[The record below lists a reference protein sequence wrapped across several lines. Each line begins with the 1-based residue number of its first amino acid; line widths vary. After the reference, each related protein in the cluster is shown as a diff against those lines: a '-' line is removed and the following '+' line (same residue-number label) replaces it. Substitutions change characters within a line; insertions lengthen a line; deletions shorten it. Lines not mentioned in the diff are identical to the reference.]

1 MNAMVGERLYGN
13 PNSHILQTRGVSR
26 PPGCGVSIPPLS
38 EGSGYYTGGP
48 GPHEGSGTPR
58 GSSLLGRSGAPAAR
72 ARVPASS
79 GTRGVSGPFPT
90 VERSGPLLGE
100 QDSGPQGSG
109 CLDVVKDNYKI
120 LA

>member
-1 MNAMVGERLYGN
+1 MNAMVGDHLYGN

-26 PPGCGVSIPPLS
+26 LPRRGVPISSLS

-48 GPHEGSGTPR
+48 VSLGGPEPRLLAHEFLPLPGHVV
-58 GSSLLGRSGAPAAR
+58 SLDLSQLWDG
-72 ARVPASS
+72 
-79 GTRGVSGPFPT
+79 
-90 VERSGPLLGE
+90 SGPLLGE

-109 CLDVVKDNYKI
+109 CLDVVKDNYKT